1 MNLTLLIIGVL
12 LVVGLVLVIVQ
23 YTKLTRFKNKVEE
36 SWKGI
41 ETQLKRRYDLLP
53 GLMETVK
60 SHAKHEKI
68 VFEKIATTHNH
79 AIAAGNVKDQAFAE
93 NKLSQSI
100 KSLFALSEDYPKLK
114 TNEAFRN
121 VQQEFSDVEDDIQLA
136 QRHYN
141 TIVQEN
147 NTNVEKVPGLLIAGP
162 LGFGRFDFFEMGYGE
177 AK

>member
-12 LVVGLVLVIVQ
+12 LVVGLVLMMVQ

-41 ETQLKRRYDLLP
+41 EAQLKRRYDLLP
-53 GLMETVK
+53 DLIETVK
-60 SHAKHEKI
+60 PHAKHEKT
-68 VFEKIATTHNH
+68 VFEKIVSTQNQ
-79 AIAAGNVKDQAFAE
+79 AISAGNVMDQAFAE
-93 NKLSQSI
+93 NNLSQSI

-114 TNEAFRN
+114 TSEDFRK
-121 VQQEFSDVEDDIQLA
+121 VQQELSDIEDDIRLA

-147 NTNVEKVPGLLIAGP
+147 NTHVEKVPGILIAGP
-162 LGFGRFDFFEMGYGE
+162 LGFGRFDFFELG
-177 AK
+177 